1 MTNPQREDG
10 HIDIAN
16 ELIESLMKIHLS
28 GREWQIL
35 MVIFRQTWGY
45 CELKNGKKYKDKN
58 GFWVKKKM
66 DRISHTQFEEFT
78 GINRRKIWNILN
90 SLLRK
95 NIIKKTVTK
104 KGDIIVCNYGI
115 QKDSDK
121 WRLSPKKVTVTK
133 KGDRVSPKKVMGVS
147 PKRGLELSPK
157 KVHTKEK
164 KRNITKE
171 NITKEKGIDFIEVWE
186 DFKIMRKKIRK
197 PITEKGEELIIKK
210 LNRLSDNEEEQI
222 AILNQSIM
230 NSWQGIFPLKEE
242 NTNKYDNKVM
252 EILDYLNK
260 KANKEYTINIPDKS
274 YIITRLKESR
284 SLEMFKRIID
294 IKCDK
299 WIGKL
304 NKEGDSMEDYLTP
317 KTLFGI
323 NFENYL
329 NESEPN
335 KFDKYLKKEE

>member
-1 MTNPQREDG
+1 MANPQREDG
-10 HIDIAN
+10 HVDIAN

-28 GREWQIL
+28 GREWQIM

-45 CELKNGKKYKDKN
+45 CELKNGEKYKDKY

-66 DRISHTQFEEFT
+66 DRISHSQFEEFT

-90 SLLRK
+90 DLLDK
-95 NIIKKTVTK
+95 NIIIKTITK
-104 KGDIIVCNYGI
+104 KGDVMVCNYGI
-115 QKDSDK
+115 QKDSNK

-133 KGDRVSPKKVMGVS
+133 KSDGVSPKKGMGVS
-147 PKRGLELSPK
+147 PKKGAKLSPK

-164 KRNITKE
+164 KENITKE
-171 NITKEKGIDFIEVWE
+171 NITKEKGDDFIRVWNE
-186 DFKIMRKKIRK
+186 FKIMRKKIRK
-197 PITEKGEELIIKK
+197 PMTEKAEELIIEK
-210 LNRLSDNEEEQI
+210 LEKLAFSEIVQI

-230 NSWQGIFPLKEE
+230 NSWQGVFPLKEE
-242 NTNKYDNKVM
+242 NTNIYNDQIM
-252 EILDYLNK
+252 EILNYLNEK
-260 KANKEYTINIPDKS
+260 TNKEYTIDIPDKM
-274 YIITRLKESR
+274 YIVKRLKEGR
-284 SLEMFKRIID
+284 PIETFKKIIN

-299 WIGKL
+299 WMGKI

-329 NESEPN
+329 NEPE
-335 KFDKYLKKEE
+335 KDKYDKYLKKE